1 MNETSGLTRQSK
13 RQRVWQ
19 MHRRPSAGAYPEE
32 LDGHSFHSGNIQAA
46 KPKDF
51 FGPQRFV
58 CPETRLM
65 LAVLDDAIQCFLRYR
80 GTKKRKEQ
88 KVFQATKDWILSN
101 ESDSIFSFENVCE
114 IVEIDPD
121 CIRGA
126 LFRSGAAQK
135 AAGRNTLP
143 VVFAPRTLPNDH
155 RTRASSRERRIS
167 SVPVLLRKAG

>member
-1 MNETSGLTRQSK
+1 MNERSGLTKRSK
-13 RQRVWQ
+13 GQRVWQ

-32 LDGHSFHSGNIQAA
+32 LDGHSFHRGNIQAA
-46 KPKDF
+46 EPKAF

-88 KVFQATKDWILSN
+88 KVFQATKDWILSK

-114 IVEIDPD
+114 IVEMDPD

-126 LFRSGAAQK
+126 LFRSSAVQK
-135 AAGRNTLP
+135 AGRDRLP
-143 VVFAPRTLPNDH
+143 VVFAPLALRQN
-155 RTRASSRERRIS
+155 RRAKARNREHQVS
-167 SVPVLLRKAG
+167 SVPVLLKKAG